1 MRILKLTPC
10 AFFSSVVS
18 KMSKTVLVSYQD
30 RHTIANIPISLKDS
44 QDIEYLEAVVRKKF
58 LLASNVHVE
67 VVFQKFDPEW
77 QEYVDLEKNTVL
89 DQKEKLKMVI
99 TPIIVTPSPTGTSL
113 PEVIQVSHYN
123 YIYSRPGLIATGLL
137 RVTIYFQ

>member
-1 MRILKLTPC
+1 M
-10 AFFSSVVS
+10 
-18 KMSKTVLVSYQD
+18 
-30 RHTIANIPISLKDS
+30 
-44 QDIEYLEAVVRKKF
+44 
-58 LLASNVHVE
+58 LASNVHVE

-123 YIYSRPGLIATGLL
+123 YI
-137 RVTIYFQ
+137 